1 MFFFSTDSPNA
12 FFGGGEALS
21 ILSTG
26 TGKKQY
32 VVKKRNKH
40 FFICILFYC
49 FFDIT
54 TIRYDL
60 NQSCGVHATTV
71 CSATPTKRLGLL
83 WDAGKWNIFSPG
95 CRNELTRTY
104 MYSSKATR
112 IKFLS
117 WWLGAQHTAEF
128 VSSRAQHTAEFES
141 TRAQQTAGFVS
152 SRAQHTA
159 EFESS
164 RAQHTVEFVSSRA
177 K

>member
-12 FFGGGEALS
+12 FFWGGGRHCLYFPQVRVKSNMLS
-21 ILSTG
+21 
-26 TGKKQY
+26 
-32 VVKKRNKH
+32 KKRNKH

-83 WDAGKWNIFSPG
+83 WHAGKWNIFSPG
-95 CRNELTRTY
+95 CRNELTY

-141 TRAQQTAGFVS
+141 
-152 SRAQHTA
+152 
-159 EFESS
+159 S